1 MRIAISGANGYLG
14 KNLTETLNREHYETV
29 KIPRTVIY
37 EPTALIK
44 MLSGTDVV
52 INLSGAPILCRWNT
66 ARKAEIV
73 RSRTETTRNIA
84 EAINQLPPDK
94 RPKTFISASAVGIYL
109 PGRAHTEEST
119 SFSDEFVG
127 EVVKAWEKS
136 SGNLHPSVRKVIF
149 RIAVVL
155 GKDSQTIK
163 NMLPVFKLGLGGK
176 IGSGKQPF
184 PFVHINDLTN
194 VVIWAIQNTSANGTY
209 NLVAPESITN
219 ESFTRELSKRLNR
232 PAIFTVPEW
241 ALKIVYGEA
250 ASLLTHSPDVYPE
263 RLLKSGFR
271 FNYPDIKS
279 CLAEIV
285 G

>member
-1 MRIAISGANGYLG
+1 MRIAISGANGYLAR
-14 KNLTETLNREHYETV
+14 NLTQTLNNAHYELV
-29 KIPRTVIY
+29 KIPRAVIY
-37 EPTALIK
+37 EPTALTK
-44 MLSGTDVV
+44 MLSGTNVI
-52 INLSGAPILCRWNT
+52 INLSGAPILCRWNK
-66 ARKAEIV
+66 ASKAEIL
-73 RSRTETTRNIA
+73 RSRTETTRNIT
-84 EAINQLPPDK
+84 EAINQLPLDQ
-94 RPKTFISASAVGIYL
+94 RPKTFISASAIGIYS
-109 PGRAHTEEST
+109 PGESHTEEST

-136 SGNLHPSVRKVIF
+136 SGNLSDSVRKVIF

-155 GKDSQTIK
+155 GKDSQTMK

-176 IGSGKQPF
+176 IGNGKQPF
-184 PFVHINDLTN
+184 PFIHIDDLTN
-194 VVIWAIQNTSANGTY
+194 AVLWAIQNASANGIY

-219 ESFTRELSKRLNR
+219 EKFTRELSKKLNR

-241 ALKIVYGEA
+241 ALKMVYGDA
-250 ASLLTHSPDVYPE
+250 ASLLTQSPDVYPE

-285 G
+285 V